1 MPSLMLAQPA
11 TFYSFVGSSGSPVR
25 VSVRSLI
32 RPAPRRRA
40 GGPPQERGRP
50 NKLANRQRHPN
61 REGRPKPRAALEA
74 IEGPL
79 LEEGYEHVIVPTQRG
94 KLSESHRNGGR
105 SEACE
110 LESDEAF
117 QRFEDALL
125 KAGYTEIMATTARG
139 IFHFKTAE

>member
-1 MPSLMLAQPA
+1 
-11 TFYSFVGSSGSPVR
+11 
-25 VSVRSLI
+25 
-32 RPAPRRRA
+32 
-40 GGPPQERGRP
+40 
-50 NKLANRQRHPN
+50 
-61 REGRPKPRAALEA
+61 
-74 IEGPL
+74 L